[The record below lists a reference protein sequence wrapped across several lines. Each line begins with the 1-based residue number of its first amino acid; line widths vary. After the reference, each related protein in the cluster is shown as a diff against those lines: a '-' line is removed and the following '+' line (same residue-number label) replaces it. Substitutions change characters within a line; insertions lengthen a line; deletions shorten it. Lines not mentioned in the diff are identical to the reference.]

1 MLEYEETVA
10 RTSHGASGGVV
21 NGRDNGEKG
30 EDLNLGDPAAIIKDS
45 AWNGAV
51 K

>member
-1 MLEYEETVA
+1 MLEHEETVV
-10 RTSHGASGGVV
+10 RTSHCASSGVV

-30 EDLNLGDPAAIIKDS
+30 EDLNLGDPAAVIKDG